1 LFSKK
6 INYKLQIKIVTSIAI
21 LQSMSFNLLIFG
33 KASVYWAKQPLKKVK
48 EYAVERIN
56 FNGKAARKVAGGL
69 LLLAT
74 IMLTACNG
82 SSGDGSSTTTPTPV
96 PNASGVAAKMEVLAN
111 TPNLASDG
119 NTPVI
124 ITARVKDANNV
135 VLEGQTV
142 IFSTQDNAQIA
153 VLNAGLSDKT
163 GSATAN
169 VTTGSDQSSRSITV
183 KATAGAISEKVTITV
198 SGTKITLNGSNSL
211 VLNKESS
218 LTISLK
224 DAAGKGVAG
233 QKVALVSA
241 LGNTFKV
248 NGVAA
253 TEAKTGDN
261 GQATITYQAIKAGAD
276 IVKTTAL
283 GESAT
288 LDISISN
295 NTFDLTPSST
305 SQGAV
310 NFSKIPAEVNL
321 DSFVKLEL
329 LYSIDG
335 TPQSNVPVSFTA
347 TRGNVVASSSKTDA
361 NGKVSVTITSTTAGA
376 SQITAT
382 ASGISN
388 NYDVEFVATTPSKVV
403 VQPDTTVVRAG
414 ASTAITAIV
423 RDTSSNLVKNQ
434 VVNFNLVDPT
444 GGKLSIG
451 SGITNSSGQTSTNYT
466 AGNSS
471 SAKDGVTITATLA
484 NNAAITSKTQVT
496 VGGKSLF
503 IRLGTGNQTEDKN
516 TTQNITPY
524 SVIVTD
530 AAGNPV
536 TGVQVT
542 LAVIPTHY
550 LKGVY
555 EKDGDSDNDGKPDYW
570 KQHTSAICLS
580 EDKNNDGILDPD
592 EDNPADGN
600 GNGNGR
606 LEPGFVATVYDALN
620 PSSNTVKTDETGS
633 AFVKVLYGKNYSSW
647 TVVKLQATIRVEG
660 SEYSNVAVFYLPGLA
675 KDYTDLKIPPPGATS
690 PFGIASVCTNPN

>member
-1 LFSKK
+1 ME
-6 INYKLQIKIVTSIAI
+6 Q
-21 LQSMSFNLLIFG
+21 
-33 KASVYWAKQPLKKVK
+33 
-48 EYAVERIN
+48 IN

-119 NTPVI
+119 NTPVV
-124 ITARVKDANNV
+124 ITARVKNANNV

-142 IFSTQDNAQIA
+142 IFSTQDSAQIA
-153 VLNAGLSDKT
+153 VLNAGLTDKT

-169 VTTGSDQSSRSITV
+169 VTTGSDQSSRSITI
-183 KATAGAISEKVTITV
+183 KATAGTITEKVTITV

-233 QKVALVSA
+233 QKVALASA

-248 NGVAA
+248 NSVAA
-253 TEAKTGDN
+253 TEATTGDN

-310 NFSKIPAEVNL
+310 NFGKIPAEVNL

-329 LYSIDG
+329 LYSIGG
-335 TPQSNVPVSFTA
+335 TPQSVPVTFTA

-382 ASGISN
+382 ANGISN
-388 NYDVEFVATTPSKVV
+388 NYDVEFVATAPSKVV

-423 RDTSSNLVKNQ
+423 RDASSNLVKNQ

-444 GGKLSIG
+444 GGRLSIG
-451 SGITNSSGQTSTNYT
+451 SGMTNSSGQTSTNYT

-484 NNAAITSKTQVT
+484 NNLSITSKTQVT

-503 IRLGTGNQTEDKN
+503 IRLGTGNQIEDKN
-516 TTQNITPY
+516 STQNITPY

-536 TGVQVT
+536 AGVQVT
-542 LAVIPTHY
+542 LAVIPTNY

-555 EKDGDSDNDGKPDYW
+555 RPDGDSDGDGKPDFW
-570 KQHTSAICLS
+570 LQHPSAVCLS
-580 EDKNNDGILDPD
+580 EDKNNDGILDPG
-592 EDNPADGN
+592 EDDPADGN

-633 AFVKVLYGKNYSSW
+633 AFIKVLYGKNYSSW

-660 SEYSNVAVFYLPGLA
+660 SEYSNVAVFNLPGLA
-675 KDYTDLKIPPPGATS
+675 KDYTDIKIPPPGVTS

>member
-1 LFSKK
+1 
-6 INYKLQIKIVTSIAI
+6 
-21 LQSMSFNLLIFG
+21 M
-33 KASVYWAKQPLKKVK
+33 
-48 EYAVERIN
+48 ERIN
-56 FNGKAARKVAGGL
+56 FNSKAARKVAGGL

-82 SSGDGSSTTTPTPV
+82 SSGGDSSSTTPTPTPTPV
-96 PNASGVAAKMEVLAN
+96 PNASGVAAKMEVLAS

-119 NTPVI
+119 NTPVV

-142 IFSTQDNAQIA
+142 VFSTQDSAQIA
-153 VLNAGLSDKT
+153 VLNAGLTDKT

-233 QKVALVSA
+233 QKVALASA

-253 TEAKTGDN
+253 TEATTGDN
-261 GQATITYQAIKAGAD
+261 GQATITYQAVKAGAD
-276 IVKTTAL
+276 VVKTTAL

-295 NTFDLTPSST
+295 NTFDLTPSSA

-310 NFSKIPAEVNL
+310 NFGKIPAEVNL
-321 DSFVKLEL
+321 DSFVKLDL
-329 LYSIDG
+329 LYSIAG
-335 TPQSNVPVSFTA
+335 VPQSNVPVSFTA
-347 TRGNVVASSSKTDA
+347 TRGNLVASSSKTDA

-388 NYDVEFVATTPSKVV
+388 NYDVEFVATAPSKVV

-414 ASTAITAIV
+414 ASTAINAIV
-423 RDTSSNLVKNQ
+423 RDASSNLVKNQ
-434 VVNFNLVDPT
+434 IVNFNLVDPT
-444 GGKLSIG
+444 GGRLSIG
-451 SGITNSSGQTSTNYT
+451 SGVTNSSGQTSTNYT

-484 NNAAITSKTQVT
+484 NNPSVTAKTQVT

-503 IRLGTGNQTEDKN
+503 IRLGTGNQIEDKN

-536 TGVQVT
+536 AGVQVT
-542 LAVIPTHY
+542 LAVIPTKY
-550 LKGVY
+550 LKGIY
-555 EKDGDSDNDGKPDYW
+555 KPDGDSDGDGKPDFW
-570 KQHTSAICLS
+570 LQHPSASCLS
-580 EDKNNDGILDPD
+580 EDKNNDGILDPG
-592 EDNPADGN
+592 EDDPSDGN
-600 GNGNGR
+600 GNGNGT

-633 AFVKVLYGKNYSSW
+633 AFIKVLYGKNYSTW
-647 TVVKLQATIRVEG
+647 AVVKLQATIRVEG
-660 SEYSNVAVFYLPGLA
+660 SEYSNAAVFSLPGVA
-675 KDYTDLKIPPPGATS
+675 KDYNDIKVPPPGVSS

>member
-1 LFSKK
+1 
-6 INYKLQIKIVTSIAI
+6 
-21 LQSMSFNLLIFG
+21 
-33 KASVYWAKQPLKKVK
+33 
-48 EYAVERIN
+48 VERIN

-119 NTPVI
+119 NTPVV
-124 ITARVKDANNV
+124 ITARVKNANNV

-142 IFSTQDNAQIA
+142 IFSTQDSAQIA
-153 VLNAGLSDKT
+153 VLNAGLTDKT

-169 VTTGSDQSSRSITV
+169 VTTGSDQSSRSITI
-183 KATAGAISEKVTITV
+183 KATAGTITEKVTITV

-233 QKVALVSA
+233 QKVALASA

-248 NGVAA
+248 NSVAA
-253 TEAKTGDN
+253 TEATTGDN

-295 NTFDLTPSST
+295 NTFDLTPSSA

-310 NFSKIPAEVNL
+310 NFGKIPAEVNL

-329 LYSIDG
+329 LYSIGG
-335 TPQSNVPVSFTA
+335 TPQSVPVTFTA

-382 ASGISN
+382 ANGISN
-388 NYDVEFVATTPSKVV
+388 NYDVEFVATAPSKVV

-423 RDTSSNLVKNQ
+423 RDASSNLVKNQ

-444 GGKLSIG
+444 GGRLSIG
-451 SGITNSSGQTSTNYT
+451 SGMTNSSGQTSTNYT

-484 NNAAITSKTQVT
+484 NNLSITSKTQVT

-503 IRLGTGNQTEDKN
+503 IRLGTGNQIEDKN
-516 TTQNITPY
+516 STQNITPY

-536 TGVQVT
+536 AGVQVT
-542 LAVIPTHY
+542 LAVIPTNY

-555 EKDGDSDNDGKPDYW
+555 RPDGDSDGDGKPDFW
-570 KQHTSAICLS
+570 LQHPSAVCLS
-580 EDKNNDGILDPD
+580 EDKNNDGILDPG
-592 EDNPADGN
+592 EDDPADGN

-633 AFVKVLYGKNYSSW
+633 AFIKVLYGKNYSSW

-660 SEYSNVAVFYLPGLA
+660 SEYSNVAVFNLPGLA
-675 KDYTDLKIPPPGATS
+675 KDYTDIKIPPPGVTS

>member
-1 LFSKK
+1 
-6 INYKLQIKIVTSIAI
+6 
-21 LQSMSFNLLIFG
+21 M
-33 KASVYWAKQPLKKVK
+33 
-48 EYAVERIN
+48 ERIN

-119 NTPVI
+119 NTPVV
-124 ITARVKDANNV
+124 ITARVKNANNV

-142 IFSTQDNAQIA
+142 IFSTQDSAQIA
-153 VLNAGLSDKT
+153 VLNAGLTDKT

-169 VTTGSDQSSRSITV
+169 VTTGSDQSSRSITI
-183 KATAGAISEKVTITV
+183 KATAGTITEKVTITV

-233 QKVALVSA
+233 QKVALASA

-248 NGVAA
+248 NSVAA
-253 TEAKTGDN
+253 TEATTGDN

-295 NTFDLTPSST
+295 NTFDLTPSSA

-310 NFSKIPAEVNL
+310 NFGKIPAEVNL

-329 LYSIDG
+329 LYSIGG
-335 TPQSNVPVSFTA
+335 TPQSVPVTFTA

-382 ASGISN
+382 ANGISN
-388 NYDVEFVATTPSKVV
+388 NYDVEFVATAPSKVV

-423 RDTSSNLVKNQ
+423 RDASSNLVKNQ

-444 GGKLSIG
+444 GGRLSIG
-451 SGITNSSGQTSTNYT
+451 SGMTNSSGQTSTNYT

-484 NNAAITSKTQVT
+484 NNLSITSKTQVT

-503 IRLGTGNQTEDKN
+503 IRLGTGNQIEDKN
-516 TTQNITPY
+516 STQNITPY

-536 TGVQVT
+536 AGVQVT
-542 LAVIPTHY
+542 LAVIPTNY

-555 EKDGDSDNDGKPDYW
+555 RPDGDSDGDGKPDFW
-570 KQHTSAICLS
+570 LQHPSAVCLS
-580 EDKNNDGILDPD
+580 EDKNNDGILDPG
-592 EDNPADGN
+592 EDDPADGN

-633 AFVKVLYGKNYSSW
+633 AFIKVLYGKNYSSW

-660 SEYSNVAVFYLPGLA
+660 SEYSNVAVFNLPGLA
-675 KDYTDLKIPPPGATS
+675 KDYTDIKIPPPGVTS